1 MEPARE
7 AAGSLYNPPLRELRV
22 RGDFA
27 ELHLA
32 FGAPGALEDRRPT
45 PTISGFMQESFSTL
59 GRPER
64 LATAGQARPSL
75 PMPHP
80 ASTAYGSLP
89 KESGR
94 PLAGNNQNE

>member
-7 AAGSLYNPPLRELRV
+7 AAGSLYNPPLPELRAW
-22 RGDFA
+22 GDFA

-45 PTISGFMQESFSTL
+45 PTISGFMHASFSTS
-59 GRPER
+59 GRPGR
-64 LATAGQARPSL
+64 LTTAGQVRPSL
-75 PMPHP
+75 PALHP
-80 ASTAYGSLP
+80 ANTAYGSLP

-94 PLAGNNQNE
+94 PLAGNNKNE